1 MLYAAQYSTDGN
13 YIAAGGSG
21 LNEAKLFDVKNHY
34 KVCVFVYEHATFMTI
49 ELGVPSLTDI
59 VCVFLLCF
67 SQLIK

>member
-34 KVCVFVYEHATFMTI
+34 KVC
-49 ELGVPSLTDI
+49 
-59 VCVFLLCF
+59 LLR
-67 SQLIK
+67 SQLLLYDVCMMYDVCCMMYDV